1 MACPGY
7 KYLLSCCALIKNEGK
22 FLKEW
27 LDHYIS
33 EGVEHFYLIDNGSTD
48 NTIDIIKEY
57 DNITL
62 FKDNRKYP
70 EKQPKMYMDNLLPV
84 IKESKWSMIVDAD
97 ELMKGQN
104 NYTIKSYIETVS
116 DDIFGIYV
124 IWKMFIGKKN
134 DIMKMSDM
142 KSRFNY
148 NYLHNSSME
157 LKEKGEGFW
166 MFQYFMMFGK
176 TIFRTENIKGV
187 GIHMQSLGG
196 KIIDNFGI
204 DTSGKKE
211 TIFESC
217 NYINETSLKKAN
229 IVLNHYFIKT
239 EQEYHNR
246 LRFVKKEWGVCNPR
260 WCNGRQSWLKSLYN
274 LDKKYMLTED

>member
-1 MACPGY
+1 MSCPGY
-7 KYLLSCCALIKNEGK
+7 KYTLSCCALIKNEEN

-27 LDHYIS
+27 LDHYIN
-33 EGVEHFYLIDNGSTD
+33 EGVEHFYLIDNGSAD
-48 NTIDIIKEY
+48 NTLNIIKQY

-62 FKDNRKYP
+62 FKDTRKYP
-70 EKQPKMYMDNLLPV
+70 QYQQTMYKDNLLPV

-104 NYTIKSYIETVS
+104 NYTIKSYLETIPS
-116 DDIFGIYV
+116 NIFGIYV
-124 IWKMFIGKKN
+124 IWKMFIGKDKS
-134 DIMKMSDM
+134 KMGDM

-157 LKEKGEGFW
+157 LKGKCEEDFRI
-166 MFQYFMMFGK
+166 FQYFMMFGK
-176 TIFRTENIKGV
+176 TLFRTENITNV
-187 GIHMQSLGG
+187 GTHTQGLAGE
-196 KIIDNFGI
+196 IIDNFGEK
-204 DTSGKKE
+204 TKNKPE

-217 NYINETSLKKAN
+217 EYINESSLNNAN

-239 EQEYHNR
+239 EQEYKNR
-246 LRFVKKEWGVCNPR
+246 LKFTKNVWGLDNPR
-260 WCNGRQSWLKSLYN
+260 WYNARTSWLKSLYN